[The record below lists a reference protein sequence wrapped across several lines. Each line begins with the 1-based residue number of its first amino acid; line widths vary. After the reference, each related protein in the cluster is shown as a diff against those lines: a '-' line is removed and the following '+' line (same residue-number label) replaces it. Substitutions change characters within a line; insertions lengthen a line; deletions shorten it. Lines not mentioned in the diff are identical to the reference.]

1 MYDVTAIGEALIDF
15 IPAQRDCALK
25 EVESFTR
32 VCGGA
37 PTNVAAVVAKLQG
50 NARLLTQVGNDA
62 FGDYIVDTI
71 QACGVKTDGVC
82 RTDAANTALAF
93 VSLKADG
100 NRDFS
105 FYRKPRLAF
114 TAGTDSAD
122 LAGGNRYPALLL
134 GFSGRIPNERNP

>member
-50 NARLLTQVGNDA
+50 NAR
-62 FGDYIVDTI
+62 
-71 QACGVKTDGVC
+71 
-82 RTDAANTALAF
+82 R
-93 VSLKADG
+93 
-100 NRDFS
+100 
-105 FYRKPRLAF
+105 
-114 TAGTDSAD
+114 
-122 LAGGNRYPALLL
+122 
-134 GFSGRIPNERNP
+134 

>member
-71 QACGVKTDGVC
+71 QACGVKTDGARARWRRC
-82 RTDAANTALAF
+82 
-93 VSLKADG
+93 
-100 NRDFS
+100 
-105 FYRKPRLAF
+105 
-114 TAGTDSAD
+114 SAWKMQKSK
-122 LAGGNRYPALLL
+122 R
-134 GFSGRIPNERNP
+134 F

>member
-50 NARLLTQVGNDA
+50 FARLLTHSCYEA
-62 FGDYIVDTI
+62 FGYYIVETF
-71 QACGVKTDGVC
+71 QACGV
-82 RTDAANTALAF
+82 
-93 VSLKADG
+93 
-100 NRDFS
+100 
-105 FYRKPRLAF
+105 
-114 TAGTDSAD
+114 
-122 LAGGNRYPALLL
+122 
-134 GFSGRIPNERNP
+134 

>member
-37 PTNVAAVVAKLQG
+37 PTNLSE
-50 NARLLTQVGNDA
+50 TQ
-62 FGDYIVDTI
+62 
-71 QACGVKTDGVC
+71 C
-82 RTDAANTALAF
+82 
-93 VSLKADG
+93 
-100 NRDFS
+100 
-105 FYRKPRLAF
+105 RLAL

-134 GFSGRIPNERNP
+134 GFSGRIPDERNP

>member
-50 NARLLTQVGNDA
+50 NARLLTQVGKDA
-62 FGDYIVDTI
+62 FGDYIVDTLFPSI
-71 QACGVKTDGVC
+71 
-82 RTDAANTALAF
+82 
-93 VSLKADG
+93 G
-100 NRDFS
+100 NPVQTCSYSRNRFS
-105 FYRKPRLAF
+105 RFGWRKPVSC
-114 TAGTDSAD
+114 TSARF
-122 LAGGNRYPALLL
+122 LW
-134 GFSGRIPNERNP
+134 SNPR

>member
-71 QACGVKTDGVC
+71 KLAVSKQ
-82 RTDAANTALAF
+82 TAFAGQMLPILP
-93 VSLKADG
+93 SLL
-100 NRDFS
+100 F
-105 FYRKPRLAF
+105 P
-114 TAGTDSAD
+114 
-122 LAGGNRYPALLL
+122 
-134 GFSGRIPNERNP
+134 